1 MNFVIGREGNRRLL
15 FSVLCGSCSVLCFE
29 SIDKVSSACDPDGAA
44 TIIEGK
50 RSSCQKKSGVI
61 QFFRKQVGGRSSLK
75 FLFELSCKINGVIPH
90 FSANALECIRKCEE
104 IVDFLQTS
112 VFEFGVFQRRILCL
126 KINITDQ
133 LCYKNTFKV
142 FSFGSYVGRQES
154 TEKFFKKSDFRITE
168 LKAYESIPPKCF
180 VEFGIEKIT
189 RFFEQ

>member
-1 MNFVIGREGNRRLL
+1 ML

-44 TIIEGK
+44 TLIGGK

-61 QFFRKQVGGRSSLK
+61 EFFREQVGGRSSLK
-75 FLFELSCKINGVIPH
+75 FLFELSCEINGIITH

-112 VFEFGVFQRRILCL
+112 VFEFRVFQRRILCL

-142 FSFGSYVGRQES
+142 FSFGSNVGRQES

-189 RFFEQ
+189 RFFEQRFADHDIAV